1 MSQLG
6 SALTDE
12 SLAPPVGALF
22 VYNSNPAAVAP
33 DQERVLEGLAREDL
47 LVVVHEQF
55 QTDTADFAD
64 ILLPATTALE
74 HFDIHKS
81 YGHLYVSLS
90 EPAIAPL
97 GEAVSNTELFR
108 RLADHDGARGRVP
121 LQTLIGSWRARP
133 STGKT
138 RGFAASISERLERD
152 GYARLNVSAP
162 QLPFA
167 EGGFPT
173 PSGRCEFLA
182 ESRAEA
188 GGIDPLAGYV
198 PPRESVVSAPKLA
211 ERYPLAFISPPAH
224 HFLNST
230 FSAQPTLMRREGE
243 PVLTIHP
250 SDAEARSLQSGQMLR
265 IFNDRGSFCA
275 PAHVSTDARPGVVV
289 GLSIWWHKHC
299 PGRRN
304 GNAVTSQEL
313 ADLGGGAS
321 FYDVLV
327 EVERLSG

>member
-12 SLAPPVGALF
+12 ALAPPVGALF

-108 RLADHDGARGRVP
+108 RLADTMGLEDACLYDSDRELARQAFDWEDPR
-121 LQTLIGSWRARP
+121 L
-133 STGKT
+133 
-138 RGFAASISERLERD
+138 RGIDLERLERD

-162 QLPFA
+162 HLPFA

-173 PSGRCEFLA
+173 PSGKCELLA

-198 PPRESVVSAPKLA
+198 PPRESVVSAPELA

-250 SDAEARSLQSGQMLR
+250 SDAEARSLRSGQMLH

-275 PAHVSTDARPGVVV
+275 TARVSSDARPGVVV
-289 GLSIWWHKHC
+289 GMSIWWPKHC

-304 GNAVTSQEL
+304 ANAVTSQEL
-313 ADLGGGAS
+313 ADLGSGAS

-327 EVERLSG
+327 EVERLSS